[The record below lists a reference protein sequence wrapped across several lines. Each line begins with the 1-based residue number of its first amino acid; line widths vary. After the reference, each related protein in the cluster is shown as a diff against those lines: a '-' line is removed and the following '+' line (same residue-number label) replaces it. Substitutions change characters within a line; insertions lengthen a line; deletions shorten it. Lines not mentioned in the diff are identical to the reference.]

1 MKDVTINH
9 ETYQV
14 NDDEYN
20 IETNKPEFC
29 NLQILQQVGEHERLI
44 GLLSEINQLVL
55 MSSSKKYTK
64 LISIVATHGG
74 YIEIQLAPK
83 FHSIF
88 FTSLAEDANNNIQIN
103 LTHHKISNV
112 KSINEENEEIIVKCV
127 NQDIQEILAEYGG
140 RANIFLLMNCKNEK
154 QIHLLDKYKIYILSR
169 ASCEI
174 AVLVAKDFVDIFEMH
189 FQYYLQ
195 KETNTLYYDN
205 LIHYAL
211 MVKNGGDTLRDVI
224 RANMPFIDEYTI
236 LDTGSTDG
244 TVSILQEE
252 FNTHKKKGKILRE
265 PFLNFRDS
273 RNRCLDL
280 CGQRCKYIVMLDD
293 TYILKNDL
301 RVFLESVRGDQ
312 FSDSFSLY
320 IQSDDVEYGSNRI
333 IRSDRK
339 HLRYKYK
346 IHEVITPVKNNNVI
360 IPKELAYIYDVRSDY
375 MEERTMTRKQY
386 DIQILNE
393 MVAEEPED
401 SRAFYYLGQTYNLL
415 NEYEKAYEN
424 FLKRVNHADEGFIQE
439 KIDAYFEAARLA
451 NFQLKNQ
458 PWAEVEALYLRA
470 YELDKSRPDSLYFL
484 GIHEYMTTGNF
495 QKAYEYF
502 KQAYVVGYPAH
513 CQYSLKPSLSYYYL
527 PKFLAEVCYYM
538 KDYAL
543 GYEVCQF
550 FAEHEKK
557 REGNWWK
564 KIDPGMLEVDIYTM
578 KCWEKIY
585 GQILALKTNDGGESS
600 SRVEEIKKRLIF
612 IVNGGFATWRGS
624 DILKNGMGGSETF
637 IVEISKY
644 IRKNNYGNFDEV
656 IVFCNCG
663 EDGEEEYEGVLYKD
677 LRKYT
682 EFIQNNYCDLV
693 VVSRYPEYLGALY
706 NHENVE
712 KVILILHDLI
722 PSGEVVLRHEKLVKI
737 LLLSDYHKK
746 VFDEMFGPKLSDLTA
761 VFGYG
766 VHGPGID
773 NAGTAK
779 VKNRFIYSSMANRG
793 LYYLL
798 LMWRDIRKV
807 LVDATLYIHCEIY
820 NNKWLNETCKE
831 EMEIIQKMMK
841 DLEKEGVVYK
851 GWVGKKELYAS
862 WAEAEVWFYP
872 TTFLETFC
880 LTALEAGISKTLVVT
895 MNVGS
900 LPEVVGDRGV
910 VLNYNVTTEEGR
922 GKILGELLKSI
933 ENKEKY
939 LERNYRHCMGMSWAD
954 RAREFTL

>member
-9 ETYQV
+9 KTYQV
-14 NDDEYN
+14 NDSEYN
-20 IETNKPEFC
+20 IETNKPQFC
-29 NLQILQQVGEHERLI
+29 NLKILQHVGEHERVI
-44 GLLSEINQLVL
+44 SLLSEINQLVL
-55 MSSSKKYTK
+55 MSSSKKYTQ
-64 LISIVATHGG
+64 LVSIGVTHGG
-74 YIEIQLAPK
+74 YMEIQLATK
-83 FHSIF
+83 FHSIYY
-88 FTSLAEDANNNIQIN
+88 SCNDDHNNIQTNI
-103 LTHHKISNV
+103 LHHKISNITTTRQ
-112 KSINEENEEIIVKCV
+112 KPIHEEIIVKCE
-127 NQDIQEILAEYGG
+127 NQEIQEILSGYGDI
-140 RANIFLLMNCKNEK
+140 ANIFVLINCKNEK
-154 QIHLLDKYKIYILSR
+154 QIVLDKYKIYILSR
-169 ASCEI
+169 TSCEI
-174 AVLVAKDFVDIFEMH
+174 AVLVTLHLVDIFEMH

-195 KETNTLYYDN
+195 QKNSNLLEYDN

-211 MVKNGGDTLRDVI
+211 MVKNGGETLREVI
-224 RANMPFIDEYTI
+224 RANLPFIDEYTI

-244 TVSILQEE
+244 TVELLQEE
-252 FNTHKKKGKILRE
+252 FNTHKKKGKIIRE

-273 RNRCLDL
+273 RNRCLEL

-293 TYILKNDL
+293 TYILRNDL
-301 RVFLESVRGDQ
+301 RLFLESVRGDQ
-312 FSDSFSLY
+312 FSDSFSMY
-320 IQSDDVEYGSNRI
+320 ILSDDVEYGSNRI

-346 IHEVITPVKNNNVI
+346 IHEVITPVNNNNVI
-360 IPKELAYIYDVRSDY
+360 IPKEFAYIFDVRSDY

-386 DIQILNE
+386 DIEILNE
-393 MVAEEPED
+393 MVADDPAD
-401 SRAFYYLGQTYNLL
+401 SRAYYYLGQTYNLL

-424 FLKRVNHADEGFIQE
+424 FLQRVNHPDEGFIQE

-451 NFQLKNQ
+451 NFQLANK
-458 PWAEVEALYLRA
+458 PWAEVEALYEKA
-470 YELDKSRPDSLYFL
+470 YELDRSRPDSLYFI
-484 GIHEYMTTGNF
+484 GIHYYMSGEF
-495 QKAYEYF
+495 GKAYGYF
-502 KQAYVVGYPAH
+502 KQAYAVGYPEH

-527 PKFLAEVCYYM
+527 PKFLVEVCYHM

-550 FAEHEKK
+550 FTEHEKK

-585 GQILALKTNDGGESS
+585 GHILVSKNPSFTAQ
-600 SRVEEIKKRLIF
+600 VEEIKKRLIF

-624 DILKNGMGGSETF
+624 DILKKGMGGSETF

-644 IRKNNYGNFDEV
+644 IRKNNYGEFEEV

-663 EDGEEEYEGVLYKD
+663 EDGEEEYEGVLYRD
-677 LRKYT
+677 LRKY
-682 EFIQNNYCDLV
+682 QDYLDANYCDLV

-706 NHENVE
+706 NHKNVE
-712 KVILILHDLI
+712 KVMLILHDLI
-722 PSGEVVLRHEKLVKI
+722 PSGEVMLRHEKLSKI
-737 LLLSDYHKK
+737 MLLSQYHKN
-746 VFDEMFGPKLSDLTA
+746 VFDGMFGTLRDLTT

-766 VHGPGID
+766 VSGPGID
-773 NAGTAK
+773 SAGGK

-820 NNKWLNETCKE
+820 NHKWLDSLCKE
-831 EMEIIQKMMK
+831 EMEDIRRMVK

-851 GWVGKKELYAS
+851 GWVGKKELYTS

-910 VLNYNVTTEEGR
+910 VLNYNVMTEEGR
-922 GKILGELLKSI
+922 GKILGELFVAVKKKKDYI
-933 ENKEKY
+933 
-939 LERNYRHCMGMSWAD
+939 ERNYRHCMGLSWED
-954 RAREFTL
+954 RAREFI